1 MILATDDDREGE
13 AIAWHLCQLLNLDL
27 EKTPRIIFHEITKPA
42 VLEAMKTPTYVNM
55 NVVMAQQ
62 CRQVIDLLVG
72 FKVSPVLWK
81 RLCYSKDGALSAGRC
96 QTPALRLVYDNDK
109 LLKENESKETKQKMK
124 VKGLFTRKNIEF
136 ELNAE
141 LEERTSNSIFTS
153 FLKTRTYVF
162 SWRTI
167 FIKKET
173 TFTTNNI
180 ACSTIV

>member
-1 MILATDDDREGE
+1 ME
-13 AIAWHLCQLLNLDL
+13 
-27 EKTPRIIFHEITKPA
+27 
-42 VLEAMKTPTYVNM
+42 
-55 NVVMAQQ
+55 
-62 CRQVIDLLVG
+62 
-72 FKVSPVLWK
+72 
-81 RLCYSKDGALSAGRC
+81 RLCYSDGALSAGRC

-141 LEERTSNSIFTS
+141 LEKEQVIPFTSN
-153 FLKTRTYVF
+153 LKTRTYVF

-167 FIKKET
+167 FIKKT